1 VRKTRNSEVL
11 KFWCS
16 EVLGHDTAAVN
27 ARSNDTQV
35 ICGMTVVRK
44 APDADAK
51 IILPPDRAG
60 AAVRKIEPNV
70 CTSHER

>member
-1 VRKTRNSEVL
+1 VVR
-11 KFWCS
+11 
-16 EVLGHDTAAVN
+16 HDTAAVN

-35 ICGMTVVRK
+35 LCGITVVRK
-44 APDADAK
+44 AADADAK